1 MNPIRNRTPDEK
13 KEKDLPEIQGG
24 NHDARGGKERTREGN
39 ATGENVKEEM
49 DIGLMLNSG
58 EDFLSVYKTSIT
70 SGLHCLRLR
79 TPLVSVTSS

>member
-39 ATGENVKEEM
+39 AAGEKCEGGN
-49 DIGLMLNSG
+49 GYWTNA
-58 EDFLSVYKTSIT
+58 
-70 SGLHCLRLR
+70 
-79 TPLVSVTSS
+79 